1 MKIRSARKINFSFKE
16 VFYKP
21 AGVPMRD
28 IKINEITDEELEAL
42 RLRFVEN
49 LDQKKSAEKMGISRS
64 QFQRDLKNSAK
75 KIVVAMM
82 KGEAIKISLK

>member
-1 MKIRSARKINFSFKE
+1 
-16 VFYKP
+16 
-21 AGVPMRD
+21 MRD